1 MRWQVPPLHRVSRRQ
16 LSQVE
21 EEEESNAAGPSA
33 EFSVVSQ
40 ERVMNRLNAAL
51 NDLRVGYDE
60 VGEREE

>member
-1 MRWQVPPLHRVSRRQ
+1 M
-16 LSQVE
+16 
-21 EEEESNAAGPSA
+21 ESDAAGPSA

-60 VGEREE
+60 VGKSEGSHAGRSNGDGDGARD

>member
-1 MRWQVPPLHRVSRRQ
+1 M
-16 LSQVE
+16 
-21 EEEESNAAGPSA
+21 ESDAAGPSV

-60 VGEREE
+60 VGKSEG